1 MEVLE
6 QQLKTA
12 PDADERR
19 QALVT
24 EVDERAARRSLRRQ
38 IAKLER
44 DLSAAFVSAYPRA
57 GVDWTVPAHG
67 GPRMLNLGELE
78 RVRDDLAQRLK
89 KARIAIAERADF
101 EESNRLLLERMM
113 LDPARHK
120 FVRVAREDVGTPG
133 CGHYHVRPRL
143 GLIGMLMGWWQVK
156 LSSGCPLPEG
166 LRRERRGPGSR
177 QAPPLTVGTSQPQ
190 TRRVIVA
197 LDLF

>member
-156 LSSGCPLPEG
+156 LSSGCPLPG
-166 LRRERRGPGSR
+166 GHGARC
-177 QAPPLTVGTSQPQ
+177 
-190 TRRVIVA
+190 
-197 LDLF
+197 